1 MPEKVIVL
9 DASAFI
15 MGYDP
20 LTISEKQVTPPSIG
34 QELRVDNMIWLRFKT
49 ACDSGKLELLAP
61 SPHAVKRVEAVAKE
75 TGDWPKLSAVDRDVL
90 AVATELK
97 QKGVSP
103 VIVSDDYSI
112 QNVADLLKLEYV
124 SLSTLGIRHR
134 FQWSLYCPAC
144 HRSYPSSSAME
155 RCRVC
160 GTPLRRRPQRK
171 TGARKRS
178 QKETQ

>member
-1 MPEKVIVL
+1 MPEKVLVL

-20 LTISEKQVTPPSIG
+20 LAISERQVTPPSIG
-34 QELRVDNMIWLRFKT
+34 DELRIDHMIWIRFKT
-49 ACDSGKLELLAP
+49 ACEAGKLELLTP
-61 SPHAVKRVEAVAKE
+61 SPHAVKRVEAVAKQ
-75 TGDWPKLSAVDRDVL
+75 TGDWAKLSAVDRDVL
-90 AVATELK
+90 AVAMELE

-112 QNVADLLKLEYV
+112 QNVADLLNVKYV
-124 SLSTLGIRHR
+124 SLSTLGIRYR
-134 FQWSLYCPAC
+134 FQWSLFCPAC
-144 HRSYPSSSAME
+144 HRRYPSSSTLE

-171 TGARKRS
+171 TVARTHS
-178 QKETQ
+178 QTETR